1 MKRIICA
8 ILSVLAI
15 LPLIASADPY
25 DFLISQRN
33 PTDTGTNAVLT
44 ALPYGGTVTGFVIY
58 DPVTMHPGFVTVG
71 SGCSAAGNVLTCVGS
86 VGATGPVGPTGATGP
101 AGPTGATGNT
111 GATGAQGPI
120 GLTGAQGATG
130 ATGSQGP
137 AGTQGA
143 TGLTGA
149 TGATGPAGTTDYN
162 ALSNKPIL
170 STVAV
175 SGSYNDLS
183 NKPTIPTINPFNF
196 GAPNSRT
203 LSYSTAY
210 QATDPTKAAIATI
223 SPSCTA
229 SISLTTGST
238 CTIQA
243 RIGTSSLTCSNGA
256 VAATWTNG
264 NTGTLTIGLA
274 LNQIIGAPAG
284 INIPIGGYFILCQT
298 SGTGAT
304 VVSAVDQSAG

>member
-1 MKRIICA
+1 MKKTICA
-8 ILSVLAI
+8 ILSIMLLV
-15 LPLIASADPY
+15 PLMASADPY

-44 ALPYGGTVTGFVIY
+44 ALPYGGGVTGIVIY
-58 DPVTMHPGFVTVG
+58 DPVTMHPGFMTVG
-71 SGCSAAGNVLTCVGS
+71 TGCSATGNVLTCAGS
-86 VGATGPVGPTGATGP
+86 VGATGPVGP
-101 AGPTGATGNT
+101 
-111 GATGAQGPI
+111 
-120 GLTGAQGATG
+120 
-130 ATGSQGP
+130 
-137 AGTQGA
+137 
-143 TGLTGA
+143 TGA

-162 ALSNKPIL
+162 ALSNKPAL

-175 SGSYNDLS
+175 TGSYNDLS

-223 SPSCTA
+223 SPLCTA
-229 SISLTTGST
+229 SISLSGGAT

-243 RIGTSSLTCSNGA
+243 RIGASSLTCSNGA

-274 LNQIIGAPAG
+274 LNQIIGAPAS